1 MLTGSRS
8 LSIRSAL
15 IMVFVN
21 RYAML
26 AINVSATMLLARLLT
41 PAETGLFS
49 IAASVV
55 LLAQAIRDFGIA
67 EFLVQERDLT
77 SAKIRTAFGLTLI
90 LSWSLGAVILLARH
104 TVARLYGTPELAGL
118 IAIVAGSFAVAPFSS
133 TVLALLNREMAFGTL
148 FRITLAS
155 TVANQTVSITLAL
168 FGWGA
173 AALTFGMLAANIA
186 TALVAS
192 LSLRSWDHVIPSL
205 REWRAL
211 ASFGAYISGANIV
224 NQIGARTPDL
234 IIGRLL
240 GYQSLGLYNR
250 ACGIVGMFSEL
261 VVVGVQAVA
270 FPAFSGAHRAGED
283 VRAPYLR
290 TVTLVSGVMLPVLAM
305 LAIMAGPIVQTLLGD
320 QWKTSAA
327 LVPLLCGG
335 AAFDALSPMVVPFL
349 NATGRVAMV
358 PRIALATRGTQLLLV
373 AGLAG
378 FGLTWLAAG
387 QIVLGVAGLLINV
400 HFLRR
405 AIRVRLADLLLA
417 VQRSAAVAGL
427 TVVLPL
433 LVLAGRAG
441 AHDPA
446 WLTLGLGLGLGG
458 IAWIAAILALR
469 HPLGREFAALLREMR
484 LIVRRRVA

>member
-1 MLTGSRS
+1 MMTGSRT

-67 EFLVQERDLT
+67 EYLVQERELT

-90 LSWSLGAVILLARH
+90 LSWSLGGVILLGRH
-104 TVARLYGTPELAGL
+104 AVARLYGTPELAGL

-155 TVANQTVSITLAL
+155 TVANQVVSITLAL
-168 FGWGA
+168 FGFGA
-173 AALTFGMLAANIA
+173 AALTFGMLAANVA
-186 TALVAS
+186 TAVVAS

-211 ASFGAYISGANIV
+211 ASFGAYISSANII
-224 NQIGARTPDL
+224 NQIGVRAPDL

-261 VVVGVQAVA
+261 VVAGVQAVA
-270 FPAFSGAHRAGED
+270 FPAFSGAHRAGQD
-283 VRAPYLR
+283 VRTPYLR

-305 LAIMAGPIVQTLLGD
+305 LAILAGPIVQTLLGD
-320 QWKTSAA
+320 QWKISAS
-327 LVPLLCGG
+327 LVPLLCFG
-335 AAFDALSPMVVPFL
+335 AAFDSLAPMVVPFL

-358 PRIALATRGTQLLLV
+358 PRIALATRFTQLLLV

-378 FGLTWLAAG
+378 LGLTWLAAG
-387 QIVLGVAGLLINV
+387 QIVLGVVGLLINV
-400 HFLRR
+400 RFLRR
-405 AIRVRLADLLLA
+405 AVAVGLTDLLLA
-417 VQRSAAVAGL
+417 AQRSAAVAAL
-427 TVVLPL
+427 TVLPPL
-433 LVLAGRAG
+433 LVLAGRG
-441 AHDPA
+441 DAHDPA
-446 WLTLGLGLGLGG
+446 WLTLVLGLGIGG
-458 IAWIAAILALR
+458 IAWMAAILGVR
-469 HPLGREFAALLREMR
+469 HPLGREFGALVREMR
-484 LIVRRRVA
+484 LIVRRVA

>member
-1 MLTGSRS
+1 MMARPRT

-41 PAETGLFS
+41 PVETGLFS

-67 EFLVQERDLT
+67 EYLVQERELT

-90 LSWSLGAVILLARH
+90 LSWSLGAVILLSRH
-104 TVARLYGTPELAGL
+104 AVARLYGTPELAGL

-155 TVANQTVSITLAL
+155 TVANQAVSITLAL
-168 FGWGA
+168 FGFGA
-173 AALTFGMLAANIA
+173 AALTFGMLAANVA
-186 TALVAS
+186 TAVVAS

-211 ASFGAYISGANIV
+211 ASFGAYVSSANII
-224 NQIGARTPDL
+224 NQIGVRAPDL

-240 GYQSLGLYNR
+240 GYQSLGLFNR
-250 ACGIVGMFSEL
+250 AAGIVGMFSEL

-283 VRAPYLR
+283 VRTPYLR
-290 TVTLVSGVMLPVLAM
+290 TVTLVSGVMLPVLAI
-305 LAIMAGPIVQTLLGD
+305 LAILAGPIVQTLLGD
-320 QWKTSAA
+320 QWKTSAS
-327 LVPLLCGG
+327 LVPLLCLG
-335 AAFDALSPMVVPFL
+335 AAFDSLAPMVVPFL

-358 PRIALATRGTQLLLV
+358 PRIALATRFTQLLLV

-378 FGLTWLAAG
+378 LGLTWLAAG
-387 QIVLGVAGLLINV
+387 QIVLGAAELLINV

-405 AIRVRLADLLLA
+405 SVAVGLGHLLA
-417 VQRSAAVAGL
+417 AAQRSAAVAVL
-427 TVVLPL
+427 TVLPPV
-433 LVLAGRAG
+433 LVLAERGD

-446 WLTLGLGLGLGG
+446 WLTLVLGLGVGG
-458 IAWIAAILALR
+458 IAWIAAILGLR
-469 HPLGREFAALLREMR
+469 HPLGREFGALLREMR
-484 LIVRRRVA
+484 LIVGRVA

>member
-1 MLTGSRS
+1 MMTGSRS

-67 EFLVQERDLT
+67 EYLVQERELT

-90 LSWSLGAVILLARH
+90 LSWSLGVAILLARH
-104 TVARLYGTPELAGL
+104 AVARLYGTQELAFL

-148 FRITLAS
+148 FRITLVS
-155 TVANQTVSITLAL
+155 TVANQAVSITLAL
-168 FGWGA
+168 LGWGA
-173 AALTFGMLAANIA
+173 AALTFGMLAGNIA
-186 TALVAS
+186 TAVVAS
-192 LSLRSWDHVIPSL
+192 LSLRSWDHVVPSL

-211 ASFGAYISGANIV
+211 ASFGAYISGANII
-224 NQIGARTPDL
+224 NQIGLRAPDL

-240 GYQSLGLYNR
+240 GYQPLGLYNR

-283 VRAPYLR
+283 VRTPYLR

-305 LAIMAGPIVQTLLGD
+305 LAILAGPIVRTLLGT
-320 QWKTSAA
+320 QWQTSAD
-327 LVPLLCGG
+327 LVPLLCIG
-335 AAFDALSPMVVPFL
+335 AAFDSLAPMVTPFL

-358 PRIALATRGTQLLLV
+358 PRIALATRGTQLVLV
-373 AGLAG
+373 GGLAG

-387 QIVLGVAGLLINV
+387 QIALGFAGLLINARA
-400 HFLRR
+400 LRR
-405 AIRVRLADLLLA
+405 AIAVRFADLLQA
-417 VQRSAAVAGL
+417 VQRSAAVAAL

-433 LVLAGRAG
+433 LALAGRG
-441 AHDPA
+441 DAHDPA
-446 WLTLGLGLGLGG
+446 WLTLILGLVLGG
-458 IAWIAAILALR
+458 PGWIGAILLLR
-469 HPLGREFAALLREMR
+469 HPLGREFGALLREMR
-484 LIVRRRVA
+484 LIAGRLA